1 MGVDLSIVDLINV
14 EPILVVLNT
23 VEVIVV
29 DAILCRTYSVCRLG
43 LIL

>member
-1 MGVDLSIVDLINV
+1 MGVDLSIVDLLHV

-23 VEVIVV
+23 VDVNVV
-29 DAILCRTYSVCRLG
+29 DTILCRTYSVCRLD